1 MLDILGTGYDRETLE
16 LGADDEGPVVATLV
30 RHLAPHGSDRAVL
43 YVHGLA
49 DYFFQRHLAEF
60 LVERGWNFYAL
71 DLRKYGRSLLPHQ
84 TPNFMRDVA
93 DYFPEIDRAV
103 ELIRVR
109 DRQRMLVI
117 NAHSTG
123 GLITPIWA
131 EAHKSDRLIDGLVLN
146 SPFFELN
153 EPWVLRRPVANS
165 VRALASFAPRVTI
178 RSGLDP
184 AYVESLH
191 VDFGGEWDFNLAWKP
206 VHGFPIEA
214 ATIGAFRTAQEKIQS
229 GLTIDVPIL
238 VGASGRSLDAHDAGP
253 AANTADIVLNVAD
266 IVHWSGGL
274 GADVRVLRFEDAVHD
289 LILSRSD
296 VRARVL
302 IAYGRWLEALELQ
315 RHL

>member
-1 MLDILGTGYDRETLE
+1 
-16 LGADDEGPVVATLV
+16 
-30 RHLAPHGSDRAVL
+30 
-43 YVHGLA
+43 
-49 DYFFQRHLAEF
+49 
-60 LVERGWNFYAL
+60 
-71 DLRKYGRSLLPHQ
+71 
-84 TPNFMRDVA
+84 
-93 DYFPEIDRAV
+93 
-103 ELIRVR
+103 
-109 DRQRMLVI
+109 
-117 NAHSTG
+117 
-123 GLITPIWA
+123 
-131 EAHKSDRLIDGLVLN
+131 
-146 SPFFELN
+146 
-153 EPWVLRRPVANS
+153 
-165 VRALASFAPRVTI
+165 
-178 RSGLDP
+178 
-184 AYVESLH
+184 VESLH